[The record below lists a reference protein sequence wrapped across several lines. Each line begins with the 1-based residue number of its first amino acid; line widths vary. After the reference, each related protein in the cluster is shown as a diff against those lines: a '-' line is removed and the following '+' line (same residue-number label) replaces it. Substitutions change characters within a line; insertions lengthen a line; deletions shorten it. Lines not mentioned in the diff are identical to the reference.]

1 MQDELTVKIESLSN
15 LGYGIAR
22 DNGLVIFVE
31 NACPEDVVR
40 IKIIKRNKSF
50 CNAKVI
56 EVIEPSPHRV
66 KPFCAMQKVCGA
78 CQLQFIDYNYQ
89 LELKKQIVEDAMKKI
104 AGLDIKI
111 NNTIPSPDIKEYRHK
126 IQYPVAQTK
135 VSKRFLA
142 GYYKIGTHEIVNI
155 KHCPIQPEIC
165 DKIIDFIREKA
176 PEFNISAYNEKT
188 HKGLLRHV
196 IIRNSVSNGKNLVV
210 LVINSDKTSL
220 EIQNLA
226 QAIYNEFEAVSGVC
240 VNFNTKRTNVI
251 QGEISKLAAGEDFI
265 EEKILDKTFIIG
277 ANTFFQVNPKSAEN
291 IFGYVKN
298 YIAENFD
305 NPTVLDAYAGI
316 TAFGI
321 CVSDVCEKVVSV
333 EENTDSCKL
342 AERSIEL
349 NNIKNVEINNCDAGE
364 FFAREKRKFD
374 VIILDPP
381 RKGCTTESLDNAIRL
396 SKGKIIYV
404 SCNPATLAR
413 DLKYL
418 TEKGAIVESIQPFD
432 MFCHTYHIENAVVIS
447 LN

>member
-1 MQDELTVKIESLSN
+1 M
-15 LGYGIAR
+15 
-22 DNGLVIFVE
+22 
-31 NACPEDVVR
+31 
-40 IKIIKRNKSF
+40 
-50 CNAKVI
+50 
-56 EVIEPSPHRV
+56 
-66 KPFCAMQKVCGA
+66 
-78 CQLQFIDYNYQ
+78 
-89 LELKKQIVEDAMKKI
+89 
-104 AGLDIKI
+104 
-111 NNTIPSPDIKEYRHK
+111 
-126 IQYPVAQTK
+126 
-135 VSKRFLA
+135 
-142 GYYKIGTHEIVNI
+142 NI

-176 PEFNISAYNEKT
+176 PEFNISAYDEKT

-251 QGEISKLAAGEDFI
+251 QGEISKLTAGEDFI

-291 IFGYVKN
+291 IFRYVKN

-333 EENTDSCKL
+333 EENTDSCTL
-342 AERSIEL
+342 AEKSIEL